1 MASRLMAWQISPPKS
16 RGRRMTKSNWRD
28 RAATQFTCEKR
39 PAQGSAGMVVSNHPL
54 ASAAGMEML
63 AAGGNAI
70 DAAVA
75 TQFALTVVEPMMVG
89 LIGGTTSHI
98 RLADGSH
105 RIIDGMSAVP
115 QSGRPDMYR
124 PIPGAAPEIYD
135 VEGRENQVGPKAVA
149 TPGSLLAW
157 CLALRRYGTMSLAD
171 VMQPA
176 IRHAARGFAVTP
188 YLSDCIAS
196 AAPDLS
202 KDKLAAIRLLPG
214 GTPLKAGERLVQADY
229 AEALTLVSQKGET
242 ALHGGPLGDLLV
254 ECMQKNGGFVSAK
267 DLTDYRVVER
277 APIRGQYRGWEIVGP
292 PPPAASG
299 VHITQMLNILEGY
312 DVAKLGFGTVDYFHL
327 LAEVLKIAFADR
339 AEASGDPD
347 FVKVPVER
355 ITSKAYANE
364 RRAGIDLT
372 RAKHWTGGLLAK
384 EGADTTHLTTADR
397 HGNVV
402 TTTQTINSLFGARF
416 IVPGIGMVPNDYMA
430 NFDPRPGNALS
441 IAPGKRVTSSMSP
454 MMALRDGRV
463 VYALGLPGGR
473 KIFPSA
479 FQALI
484 NLIDHGMALQ
494 EAVEAPR
501 IWTEGPV
508 LEVEHGIPETVR
520 KGLTDRGHKLQI
532 MPTVAGGMNA
542 IQFHEDGSMTGAA
555 CWRADGSAAGFGGGL
570 ARAGVRFLLPR

>member
-1 MASRLMAWQISPPKS
+1 MIDS
-16 RGRRMTKSNWRD
+16 GWRQ
-28 RAATQFTCEKR
+28 RAGTQFKCEKQ
-39 PAQGSAGMVVSNHPL
+39 PAHGRNGMVVTNHPL

-75 TQFALTVVEPMMVG
+75 AQFALTVVEPMMVG
-89 LIGGTTSHI
+89 LIGGTTCHI

-115 QSGRPDMYR
+115 LAGHPTMFR
-124 PIPGAAPEIYD
+124 PIPGTPPQVYD
-135 VEGRENQVGPKAVA
+135 VERRENQIGPKAVA
-149 TPGSLLAW
+149 TPGSLRAW
-157 CLALRRYGTMSLAD
+157 CHALDNYGTMPLAD

-176 IRHAARGFAVTP
+176 IRHATRGFTVTP
-188 YLSDCIAS
+188 YLSDCIES
-196 AAPDLS
+196 AASDLL
-202 KDKLAAIRLLPG
+202 DDPFAADRLLPD
-214 GTPLKAGERLVQADY
+214 GTPLRAGERLVQGDY
-229 AEALTLVSQKGET
+229 AEALNLIAQQGEK

-254 ECMQKNGGFVSAK
+254 ECMERTGAFISAE

-277 APIRGQYRGWEIVGP
+277 APIRGRYRGWEILGP

-312 DVAKLGFGTVDYFHL
+312 DIAKMGFGTVETLHL
-327 LAEVLKIAFADR
+327 LAEALKIAFADR
-339 AEASGDPD
+339 AEASGDPA

-355 ITSKAYANE
+355 ITSKAYADE
-364 RRAGIDLT
+364 RRAEIDPA
-372 RAKHWTGGLLAK
+372 RARHWTSGLMAK
-384 EGADTTHLTTADR
+384 EGADTTHLTVADGK
-397 HGNVV
+397 GNVV

-416 IVPGIGMVPNDYMA
+416 IVPGTGMVPNDYMS

-441 IAPGKRVTSSMSP
+441 IAPGKRVTTSMSP

-463 VYALGLPGGR
+463 VFALGLPGGR

-479 FQALI
+479 WQALI
-484 NLIDHGMALQ
+484 NLIDHGMGLQ

-501 IWTEGPV
+501 IWTEGVV
-508 LEVEHGIPETVR
+508 LEVEHGFPETVR
-520 KGLTDRGHKLQI
+520 QGLRDRGHTLQI

-542 IQFHEDGSMTGAA
+542 IQFHDDGSMTGAA
-555 CWRADGSAAGFGGGL
+555 CWRADGAAVALGGGH
-570 ARAGVRFLLPR
+570 ARAGVRFVLPG